1 MLKKISIHIK
11 NEFADDIW
19 KLVFNL
25 YDFCHGDYSKFGEKD
40 FDALNASALAIRY
53 HEDVSRVDAIAIFG
67 NVLDYHSLTTELSLK
82 TEFFISVVYIKNNN
96 IISDPNFL
104 PLISWLTSRSTEN
117 EYIDFSFG
125 VDISGIDEKGK
136 KRFIYTIGQR
146 LSIIDEFPLPRASN
160 RCIYYIDDKNGSK
173 VTNNFPYSRS
183 HNAPGSRK
191 SLLLPIDK
199 YSLETFFNS
208 QKRLIDDN
216 YGQKLLIKSINS
228 FNSQINVNDT
238 CFLEE
243 WLANAY
249 MDTLNL
255 KNDSI
260 EQKYDEIKDSL
271 HEYSNNI
278 YELVQNIIF
287 HTKEKTGWLSM
298 RFYKKG
304 DIRVDLRKKIPCFEQ
319 YTDEDRLLVFE
330 LSDNG
335 KKGIVDTFYEE
346 YKENILKDNGKIEIV
361 DNPQLELSHFFDP
374 HEILPDKNIQLT
386 LRYVAHLGIKTF
398 VSSVVS
404 NDGYFS
410 VETNKNN
417 NKKVKLESIKGKIA
431 DPIEVE
437 GDYGTIYKV
446 VLPVKTGSQL
456 VSAPTRSGD
465 DISRTEDSKEF
476 YPKGVLLNSLLF
488 DATEIRLNLFEKSSI
503 LNKDDQD
510 FFIYKYGEQFID
522 QIKAI
527 AAANVCVDTSS
538 FDMFS
543 PSFIFKLIA
552 YVRLNLEDQQQPQ
565 TIVCYNLNDNTF
577 NRLEEISINLTET
590 LSRKNQEVWS
600 EKYTT
605 ILISDKLQILSLSGV
620 TKDSFSYI
628 NHKLRKYYSNALK
641 KTSRVFS
648 SLSNER
654 QEELNKFI
662 QHYDIEAAISS
673 HIENQVL
680 EHPIEDAT
688 TNDIGCV
695 VKIPARLGE
704 KIYID
709 EFYQA
714 DHLFLNG
721 FYATKFAIC
730 IARNIVKQFKGFT
743 GKKRVVLL
751 GYHQYSK
758 LLVDNISKLLTEYTK
773 QCSKANYFIDKIVI
787 GYEDKDEDEDK
798 DNVENKESNELT
810 FDIIDTPALFT
821 SAKDSEMYD
830 NNQQDAS
837 DATILITIVPIA
849 TTLTTFDKLINCFKK
864 KNPSYSIDYEYNHC
878 TILVRDSFEHD
889 ELSSANGQ
897 TKMESEWGWTGVNET
912 DRTISVGERTIHYLS
927 SKKTK
932 WHRLIDENTFP
943 HDDFS
948 NEKFIVR
955 TRNSSLNVYNLLG
968 FPQMSIPPDKNNKES
983 LPDYYKYTGARLND
997 MKDFIHFGHLE
1008 QEGKH
1013 YRYYFDIP
1021 GYIIRSEKRI
1031 QMIMSRKEQNRQEKW
1046 PKLYNWV
1053 VEYLKKADGGE
1064 EIHNIGGKLRDKE
1077 ASINVIVTSEP
1088 DKNPYLT
1095 AFINKYLFDD
1105 SAYVLF
1111 LDVHDR
1117 DVKYKHSIIRQ
1128 LEALKGQCDADID
1141 NVLHGKKD
1149 VTQHQATIE
1158 NGSDRNDS
1166 SVDSKLIN
1174 YYFVDQAILSGDSY
1188 YTAKRQISE
1197 ILNAPAFKFNGVI
1210 TIINRLSKYK
1220 YEEISNDLLIKNGI
1234 YSFNHFFIPPCKS
1247 ENSDCYLCNQRD
1259 FYEELKKNS
1268 VITDCRNI
1276 IELNKSKY
1284 NKKNY
1289 SKEENNELE
1298 EKERVF
1304 KRMQWQNRIFYEIS
1318 IANLLNENIEAKS
1331 DHINEKLDI
1340 LYREECKTIDDK
1352 IAFLKAISTPPLSDY
1367 ARIRMVAFNTMLK
1380 ELKNDVLKLNKKEED
1395 RNYVFNDLILLKVLL
1410 KHLAHLGSNALVR
1423 KQVIVE
1429 SWNLY
1434 KKVIDN
1440 LPHEIIEI
1448 SKRINRSIKEIEKC
1462 LIGSTVAI
1470 TKDDIEDIRDVICPK
1485 NRTLDTS
1492 ISHIV
1497 KKTIQS
1503 VDFLVGSI
1511 KGQQQFDFG
1520 ETTEKKDTI
1529 NKLKEDIKLLY
1540 DINDYIVSDKRQ
1552 ETTQN
1557 GEMRFSKLK
1566 TRIKN
1571 NRSKINQFP
1580 KQLLFYIKIATHNDP
1595 SKSLWLGEL
1604 LRTGEEMDVEKYN
1617 MGFCVSKTNMYN
1629 PLFINGSI
1637 GKDSI
1642 LLPHLFYDNTTII
1655 RRTLDEFYMEKVY
1668 VGGNKYDLRKLF
1680 KEKDLALD
1688 SIIENVWNLRKQLV
1702 SEYKNKV
1709 QDNYYYNWFRM
1720 FYVSDDR
1727 KSSIEE
1733 DVSVDGIHLIEK
1745 HTLILYAKLLL
1756 RRFANQNVKNAPFDK
1771 NANHLLE
1778 VFAEIMD
1785 AQAAYISIKPR
1796 GGSHLIHTL
1805 SIYYSTDDYLI
1816 DKDDIT
1822 YDDSFYCTQL
1832 LDNNEPSSID
1842 AAINR
1847 GRPFVMRKRL
1857 DINGLEY
1864 GERFGGKFNRAA
1876 YLKLTINQP
1885 LRDGSGVVRDET
1897 VGLVTFLYGKK
1908 QQENIKDNSFI
1919 KEKQELGRLLLL
1931 LKPELDDYVKHV
1943 SAEKMFDVWAE
1954 KNKYYTYLDK
1964 INITSGHKF
1973 VPKNYSFDLLEINE
1987 IRKVYGEFLT
1997 ISNYVISFIYS
2008 LLLENKNERRNN
2020 KKSLDFT
2027 TARCRISS
2035 IFDSKFQ
2042 KILKELNYRE
2052 WDNIWDEKINIKEYD
2067 VEISI
2072 NPVIFRYFIVQ
2083 CFSNAYRH
2091 SMCGKD
2097 ELKIDFQRD
2106 KMIILNKITKIPSAE
2121 DVKKFN
2127 EKYNIDT
2134 INKRIKDK
2142 EIKEYGLTLISLI
2155 KYCESLGYK
2164 CVPMFDTTNSFF
2176 KLEIYY

>member
-11 NEFADDIW
+11 NEFTDDLW

-25 YDFCHGDYSKFGEKD
+25 YDFCHGENSKFGEKD
-40 FDALNASALAIRY
+40 FDTLNASAIAIRY
-53 HEDVSRVDAIAIFG
+53 HEDVSPVDAIAVFG
-67 NVLDYHSLTTELSLK
+67 KRLDYLTLTNELSYK

-96 IISDPNFL
+96 SIGDPNLL
-104 PLISWLTSRSTEN
+104 PLISWLTNKNTSDGHT
-117 EYIDFSFG
+117 DFSFG
-125 VDISGIDEKGK
+125 VDISEIDENSKN
-136 KRFIYTIGQR
+136 RYLYTIGQR
-146 LSIIDEFPLPRASN
+146 LSIIDEWPVPRASN
-160 RCIYYIDDKNGSK
+160 RCVYYISEKNGSK
-173 VTNNFPYSRS
+173 FTKNFPYSRS
-183 HNAPGSRK
+183 HNAPGSGK

-199 YSLETFFNS
+199 NSLDAFFSS
-208 QKRLIDDN
+208 QKKSMCDN
-216 YGQKLLIKSINS
+216 YGQTLLTRSIDS
-228 FNSQINVNDT
+228 FKINVDVDET
-238 CFLEE
+238 HSFIEK
-243 WLANAY
+243 WLVNAY
-249 MDTLNL
+249 LTTLNN
-255 KNDSI
+255 K
-260 EQKYDEIKDSL
+260 DETIDQQYEKTKDTL
-271 HEYSNNI
+271 HEYCNNI

-298 RFYKKG
+298 RFYKKR
-304 DIRVDLRKKIPCFEQ
+304 DIQIDLQEKIPFFEK
-319 YTDEDRLLVFE
+319 YTDDDRFLVFE

-335 KKGIVDTFYEE
+335 KIGIVDTFYEE
-346 YKENILKDNGKIEIV
+346 YKENILKDNDKIEIV
-361 DNPQLELSHFFDP
+361 DNPQLELNHFFNP
-374 HEILPDKNIQLT
+374 KEILPDKNIQLT

-398 VSSVVS
+398 VSSVIS
-404 NDGYFS
+404 NGGYFY

-417 NKKVKLESIKGKIA
+417 DKKVSLESEKEEIA

-446 VLPVKTGSQL
+446 VLPVKKRPQPI
-456 VSAPTRSGD
+456 SAPTRIGD
-465 DISRTEDSKEF
+465 DKSGKEDSKEF
-476 YPKGVLLNSLLF
+476 NPKGVLLNSLLF

-503 LNKDDQD
+503 LNKNDQN

-522 QIKAI
+522 QIKATS
-527 AAANVCVDTSS
+527 AANVCVDTSFS
-538 FDMFS
+538 DIFS
-543 PSFIFKLIA
+543 PNFIFKLIA
-552 YVRLNLEDQQQPQ
+552 YVRLNLEDQQNPK
-565 TIVCYNLNDNTF
+565 TIVCYNLNDNVF
-577 NRLEEISINLTET
+577 NRLEELSINLTNT
-590 LSRKNQEVWS
+590 FSQKNQEVWS
-600 EKYTT
+600 EKYIT
-605 ILISDKLQILSLSGV
+605 ILISEKLQILSLSGA
-620 TKDSFSYI
+620 TKDGFCYI
-628 NHKLRKYYSNALK
+628 NHELRKYYSNALK
-641 KTSRVFS
+641 NISYVFP

-654 QEELNKFI
+654 KEKLNKFI
-662 QHYDIEAAISS
+662 QHYEIEAAISS

-680 EHPIEDAT
+680 VHPIEDAT
-688 TNDIGCV
+688 TNDMGCV

-709 EFYQA
+709 EFFQA

-730 IARNIVKQFKGFT
+730 VARNIVKQFKGIT
-743 GKKRVVLL
+743 RKKRVVLL

-758 LLVDNISKLLTEYTK
+758 LLVDCISKLLTEYTK
-773 QCSKANYFIDKIVI
+773 QCSDADYFIEKIVI
-787 GYEDKDEDEDK
+787 GYEDKDEDK
-798 DNVENKESNELT
+798 DNVENKKSNELI
-810 FDIIDTPALFT
+810 FDIVDTPALFT
-821 SAKDSEMYD
+821 SVKDSEIYG
-830 NNQQDAS
+830 NNKRNAS

-849 TTLTTFDKLINCFKK
+849 TTLTTFDKLISCFKK

-889 ELSSANGQ
+889 ELLSANGQ

-968 FPQMSIPPDKNNKES
+968 FPQMSIPPDRNNQES
-983 LPDYYKYTGARLND
+983 LADYYKFTGGRLND

-1008 QEGKH
+1008 QEDKH

-1031 QMIMSRKEQNRQEKW
+1031 QRIMSRMEQNRQEKW

-1053 VEYLKKADGGE
+1053 VEYLKKTDDGE
-1064 EIHNIGGKLRDKE
+1064 EIHNIGGRLREKE
-1077 ASINVIVTSEP
+1077 AAINVIVTSEP

-1095 AFINKYLFDD
+1095 SFINKYLFND

-1128 LEALKGQCDADID
+1128 LEALKRHHDSVID
-1141 NVLHGKKD
+1141 SALHGKED
-1149 VTQHQATIE
+1149 VVQHQATIE
-1158 NGSDRNDS
+1158 NGSDRHDS

-1174 YYFVDQAILSGDSY
+1174 YYFVDQALLSGDSY

-1197 ILNAPAFKFNGVI
+1197 ILNVPAFKFNGVI

-1234 YSFNHFFIPPCKS
+1234 YSFNHFFIPPCNS

-1259 FYEELKKNS
+1259 FYEKLKKNS

-1284 NKKNY
+1284 NKKKY

-1298 EKERVF
+1298 ERERVF

-1318 IANLLNENIEAKS
+1318 NANLLNENIEVKS
-1331 DHINEKLDI
+1331 NHINETLDI
-1340 LYREECKTIDDK
+1340 LFREECKTIDDK
-1352 IAFLKAISTPPLSDY
+1352 ISFLKAISTPPLSDY
-1367 ARIRMVAFNTMLK
+1367 ARIRMVAFNMMLK
-1380 ELKNDVLKLNKKEED
+1380 ELKNDVFKLNKKEED

-1423 KQVIVE
+1423 KQVIEE

-1434 KKVIDN
+1434 RKVIDN

-1448 SKRINRSIKEIEKC
+1448 NKRINRSIKEIEKC
-1462 LIGSTVAI
+1462 LMGSTEAI
-1470 TKDDIEDIRDVICPK
+1470 TKDDIEDIRDVLCPK

-1497 KKTIQS
+1497 KKNIQS
-1503 VDFLVGSI
+1503 IDFLVGSI

-1520 ETTEKKDTI
+1520 EITEKKDTI

-1540 DINDYIVSDKRQ
+1540 DINDYIVSDKSER
-1552 ETTQN
+1552 TTHN

-1571 NRSKINQFP
+1571 NHSKINQFP

-1629 PLFINGSI
+1629 SLFANSSI

-1680 KEKDLALD
+1680 KEKDLGLD

-1702 SEYKNKV
+1702 SEYKSKV
-1709 QDNYYYNWFRM
+1709 QDNYYYSWFRM
-1720 FYVSDDR
+1720 FYESEDR

-1733 DVSVDGIHLIEK
+1733 DKSVDGVHLIEK

-1796 GGSHLIHTL
+1796 GGSHMIHTL
-1805 SIYYSTDDYLI
+1805 SIYYSTDDYYI

-1832 LDNNEPSSID
+1832 LYNREPSSID
-1842 AAINR
+1842 VAINR
-1847 GRPFVMRKRL
+1847 GRPFVMRKKL
-1857 DINGLEY
+1857 ESNGLEY
-1864 GERFGGKFNRAA
+1864 GERFGGRFNRAA

-1885 LRDGSGVVRDET
+1885 LHDGSGVVRDET
-1897 VGLVTFLYGKK
+1897 VGMVTFLYGKK

-1954 KNKYYTYLDK
+1954 KEHLAMITMVSNHSLNLGGWDLDNLPTEYYKTIPNSLIMFSDVTIRHMYALLLNNGGIPYNSKRNRGISLKIVFNDK
-1964 INITSGHKF
+1964 FMS
-1973 VPKNYSFDLLEINE
+1973 LLETISETFNQGV
-1987 IRKVYGEFLT
+1987 KLTVNGTPPDVFFPGTLT
-1997 ISNYVISFIYS
+1997 ILRSYIIQLILNAAKNCCGQKIEIVFSDTGFI
-2008 LLLENKNERRNN
+2008 LENK
-2020 KKSLDFT
+2020 LDFPKD
-2027 TARCRISS
+2027 RIEVMKTE
-2035 IFDSKFQ
+2035 FENKYNKQAMDKF
-2042 KILKELNYRE
+2042 IESPTPYRE
-2052 WDNIWDEKINIKEYD
+2052 
-2067 VEISI
+2067 
-2072 NPVIFRYFIVQ
+2072 
-2083 CFSNAYRH
+2083 
-2091 SMCGKD
+2091 
-2097 ELKIDFQRD
+2097 
-2106 KMIILNKITKIPSAE
+2106 
-2121 DVKKFN
+2121 
-2127 EKYNIDT
+2127 
-2134 INKRIKDK
+2134 
-2142 EIKEYGLTLISLI
+2142 YGFTLISLLY
-2155 KYCESLGYK
+2155 YCESIGLK
-2164 CVPMFDTTNSFF
+2164 CFLDMDKEEKVFRIIINV
-2176 KLEIYY
+2176 